1 MLELILIGVGAVAVF
16 VLAVLLLLIAYR
28 QSEQRSAQTDVAL
41 RAKDRP
47 WL

>member
-1 MLELILIGVGAVAVF
+1 MLELILVGLGAVAVF

-28 QSEQRSAQTDVAL
+28 QSEQRSAQADVAL
-41 RAKDRP
+41 RAKSRP